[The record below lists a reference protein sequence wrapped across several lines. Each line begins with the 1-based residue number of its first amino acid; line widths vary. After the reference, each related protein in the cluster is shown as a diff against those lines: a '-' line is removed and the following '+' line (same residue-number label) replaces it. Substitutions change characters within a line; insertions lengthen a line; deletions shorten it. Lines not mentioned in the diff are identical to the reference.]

1 MDIIKQLYTHTW
13 TLEEW
18 LTLVDISNNL
28 FQDTDSLQYRDVL
41 KTTIVADHQE
51 ELPTFHSFSQVSQ
64 QRELLL
70 HVIQKLKKRNEKN
83 VLILGFSAASDDIGA
98 QVSHIHNLEYRY
110 PNSCFNR
117 LQYPVWSKLLS
128 RIGDIVMT
136 YLLEDA
142 SMFLLVPTSCY
153 VQLTGVPF
161 YELWPMQP
169 GKYLS
174 IPQKTTNTKSFKRR
188 KKYTQTISSK
198 KPRYNENQ
206 AHINNETIPTTSSQG
221 QANSCSQG
229 SVSRKAE
236 ATHSEDLTSNSTVK
250 ATTKNGREKAIVDSS
265 QANVSRK
272 PDATQRQNQT
282 NNRTVNATII
292 NSLDQ
297 ANGSSKPEATQGQ
310 NQTNISTVNATTAN
324 SGRKPEVNH
333 KEELTINNTVTSTNT
348 CKEDQANI
356 NSCSQANVSSK
367 PVNKENQKNN
377 FMDALTCQK
386 KCFIKATGESPSIQG
401 LTDIQVHNDKN
412 TIEKSNREDSLNT
425 TTKVN
430 VALNSCT
437 KQNISE
443 EIIANIDGELLQ
455 PINNSDPQEFTSNDE
470 QLNTWSKTQ
479 SCVNKE
485 TRANAYSDTQTN
497 VNIGA
502 INAETNTE
510 NSLHSRETVFGQP
523 KKYPLE
529 LSNDDNCRLTN
540 MGNAA
545 SNKMHRR
552 VISSEK
558 DTVCDNGNSSMQFSS
573 REITTETI
581 RDRIQNQPSTV
592 IVTVQV
598 QNTRQIHNEVSVNN
612 KKKRR
617 KKKKIKYQEFSP
629 YEYHTYINRIQTLY
643 ASNLREKFTDNYILN
658 SIPQTED
665 GALAL
670 YRHILEHKQTIKAPK
685 VTIAWRFPEHSVNS
699 IGNESSCCASSTHN
713 ITELVAD
720 DNNDIDD
727 HSSFFRT
734 THSYDKVLTKF
745 NEKETTENSK
755 SSAQNNPDITVA
767 EMFDKYQQK
776 KSQNPIANAEIDNSV
791 SGNLITN
798 KLPKSNAIEL
808 NAISTN
814 SGLQIDNNS
823 IASGDKTD
831 NSEWFEA
838 NKIIPEQ
845 EDIQGIETSV
855 IDDTISNSQGFNTY
869 SFEDSQGFETSGNED
884 SLTIS
889 QKCKESFDGISSFD
903 SKSDIQV
910 IEGIKSL
917 SQSFDSK
924 TFSTES
930 EKSVSIF
937 SKVKSEGHGCFT
949 NIKSKK
955 SELCLDK
962 DNIDKQFSSTPLED
976 NENQSNKPNL
986 SKIDYDDNCPPK
998 SRECKKSMKRKHVDD
1013 LEICHPTDKRPRL
1026 LLEVSSVPE
1035 SKNCPIKTYV
1045 EMEVEESMA
1054 EGIKKRND
1062 CSNEIRLPITDE
1074 VAEKER
1080 QASRNEIGLCKST
1093 VSGDKITSSTGE
1105 MCDIHSKRCEEIK
1118 DVQLNI
1124 IEVDFLTTLCPLL
1137 QQILAKHRNCPYKFL
1152 LDYYCPAEKPKK
1164 KCQIYRRGQKHIGDA
1179 KLIRTDSVRENLHKF
1194 IPHRQVYLFVR
1205 RICLFVI
1212 PEDVW
1217 GSRRNRNLF
1226 TKNLQKLIA
1235 SNKYDKL
1242 CIGQMMSGIKVSAVS
1257 WLRTVKSNSIRQHIM
1272 AKVWH
1277 WIIEEFVI
1285 IVIKTF
1291 FYVTDTTQ
1299 HVNRLF
1305 YYRKRTWQ
1313 WLHIKALSDLKKRNI
1328 IKLIT
1333 EDSAKQLIAERQ
1345 SLGVATLRFF
1355 PKSKGLRPIINLGRQ
1370 QTLFG
1375 TPNLPINKQLLNL
1388 LQVLSL
1394 IKKMHPHIVG
1404 AAKFGQDEVY
1414 RIWKSFAVKQSH
1426 PLYFVKTDISSCY
1439 DEILQQKLFCIV
1451 KKIFNNPEIV
1461 EDDFIIRRY
1470 VKIVNEGGVIK
1481 RKFVRKAFQL
1491 GDYRSDFV
1499 KFLRHQNQEDN
1510 SHNIV
1515 FVDQVVTQQETR
1527 ERLLRQLHCHIF
1539 HNIIKIGK
1547 TYYKQTKGISQ
1558 GSVISTLLCNM
1569 YYGEMERQLPVC
1581 EGAVMMRIVDDALF
1595 VTPSK
1600 DRAFNYYHKM
1610 IKGIP
1615 DFNFSI
1621 NKSKVQTNFN
1631 VSEITEGITILENTE
1646 WLSWCGI
1653 LLNMK
1658 TLETSLNLSFYFSSF
1673 LVDSMTFDTSY
1684 RAGVTMKR
1692 KLFRSIR
1699 LKCHPLYIDSQLN
1712 SIDIVIVNIYKILL
1726 LSAYKFTQYTKHLAK
1741 KDNHCFLEGVI
1752 TELGHYFYSVYN
1764 SAVKHKIHGKNGIIL
1779 SPGHIQ
1785 WLCVHAYIVKLN
1797 QHRSLYKPV
1806 VSCLQKLKVH
1816 LNKKWE
1822 KNFLSPEYLEDIC
1835 GCELPKEFL
1844 RIR

>member
-1 MDIIKQLYTHTW
+1 MDIIKQLFTHTW

-41 KTTIVADHQE
+41 KTTIVADQQE

-70 HVIQKLKKRNEKN
+70 HVIQ
-83 VLILGFSAASDDIGA
+83 ASDDIGA

-128 RIGDIVMT
+128 RIGDVVMT
-136 YLLEDA
+136 YLLENT

-161 YELWPMQP
+161 FELWPMQP
-169 GKYLS
+169 GKYIS
-174 IPQKTTNTKSFKRR
+174 IPQKTTMTTHTKSFKR
-188 KKYTQTISSK
+188 KKKCSNQTNSSK

-206 AHINNETIPTTSSQG
+206 TNINIETMATTSSQD

-229 SVSRKAE
+229 NVSRKPE
-236 ATHSEDLTSNSTVK
+236 ATHSEDLTFNSTVK
-250 ATTKNGREKAIVDSS
+250 ATTINC
-265 QANVSRK
+265 QAN
-272 PDATQRQNQT
+272 
-282 NNRTVNATII
+282 I
-292 NSLDQ
+292 NSCSQ
-297 ANGSSKPEATQGQ
+297 GNVSSKPEATQGQ
-310 NQTNISTVNATTAN
+310 NPTNNSTVNATNAN
-324 SGRKPEVNH
+324 S
-333 KEELTINNTVTSTNT
+333 
-348 CKEDQANI
+348 EDLGHF
-356 NSCSQANVSSK
+356 NSCSQANVSKKPEATHSEDLTINSTVNATTAISQDWGNFNSYSQANVSRK
-367 PVNKENQKNN
+367 PVNKEDQANII
-377 FMDALTCQK
+377 MDAQAYHK
-386 KCFIKATGESPSIQG
+386 KCFIKATGESPSIEG
-401 LTDIQVHNDKN
+401 LTIVQVHNDKK
-412 TIEKSNREDSLNT
+412 TMEKSNNEDPLNT
-425 TTKVN
+425 TSKVN
-430 VALNSCT
+430 EALNSCT
-437 KQNISE
+437 KHNVYE
-443 EIIANIDGELLQ
+443 ETIANIDGEL
-455 PINNSDPQEFTSNDE
+455 PRRNNNSNPPEYNNNENYT
-470 QLNTWSKTQ
+470 NTGSDIQ
-479 SCVNKE
+479 SSVNEE
-485 TRANAYSDTQTN
+485 TRPKTNHDTQTD
-497 VNIGA
+497 VNNGTNLSSQIT
-502 INAETNTE
+502 AELNTE
-510 NSLHSRETVFGQP
+510 DNQIARKKVSWQP
-523 KKYPLE
+523 KKYPLDIQE
-529 LSNDDNCRLTN
+529 DDNLRLTN
-540 MGNAA
+540 TLNAA
-545 SNKMHRR
+545 SNITARR
-552 VISSEK
+552 EISSEK
-558 DTVCDNGNSSMQFSS
+558 GTVCDNGNSNMQLRS
-573 REITTETI
+573 REITAEKI
-581 RDRIQNQPSTV
+581 CDNIPNQTSTV
-592 IVTVQV
+592 IVPG
-598 QNTRQIHNEVSVNN
+598 
-612 KKKRR
+612 K
-617 KKKKIKYQEFSP
+617 
-629 YEYHTYINRIQTLY
+629 YHTYINRIQTLY

-658 SIPQTED
+658 SIPPTED
-665 GALAL
+665 GSLTL

-713 ITELVAD
+713 TTELVAD

-727 HSSFFRT
+727 HSSFFRNT
-734 THSYDKVLTKF
+734 YSYDKVLTKF
-745 NEKETTENSK
+745 IEKETTENSK
-755 SSAQNNPDITVA
+755 SSSQNDPDITVA
-767 EMFDKYQQK
+767 EICDAYQQK
-776 KSQNPIANAEIDNSV
+776 KSQNPIADAEIKNSV
-791 SGNLITN
+791 SGNLISIN
-798 KLPKSNAIEL
+798 LQKSNSIEL
-808 NAISTN
+808 NVIRTN
-814 SGLQIDNNS
+814 SGLPIDNNS
-823 IASGDKTD
+823 IASG
-831 NSEWFEA
+831 NRRESSEWFEA
-838 NKIIPEQ
+838 NKIIREH
-845 EDIQGIETSV
+845 EDTQGIETSV
-855 IDDTISNSQGFNTY
+855 IDDTLSNSQGFNTY

-930 EKSVSIF
+930 EKSVSIL

-976 NENQSNKPNL
+976 NENQSSKPNL
-986 SKIDYDDNCPPK
+986 SKIDYDDNCPLK
-998 SRECKKSMKRKHVDD
+998 SRECKRSMKRKHVDD
-1013 LEICHPTDKRPRL
+1013 LEICCPADKRPRIS
-1026 LLEVSSVPE
+1026 LEVSSVPE
-1035 SKNCPIKTYV
+1035 SKESPNKACV
-1045 EMEVEESMA
+1045 EMEVEESVA
-1054 EGIKKRND
+1054 EVNEKTND
-1062 CSNEIRLPITDE
+1062 GSNEIRLPTTE
-1074 VAEKER
+1074 EEAKEEG
-1080 QASRNEIGLCKST
+1080 QASKNKIELCKST
-1093 VSGDKITSSTGE
+1093 VCGDKITSSTGE
-1105 MCDIHSKRCEEIK
+1105 NCDIHSQRCEEIK
-1118 DVQLNI
+1118 DAQLNT
-1124 IEVDFLTTLCPLL
+1124 IEVDFLPTVCPLF
-1137 QQILAKHRNCPYKFL
+1137 QQILVKHR
-1152 LDYYCPAEKPKK
+1152 
-1164 KCQIYRRGQKHIGDA
+1164 
-1179 KLIRTDSVRENLHKF
+1179 TD
-1194 IPHRQVYLFVR
+1194 
-1205 RICLFVI
+1205 
-1212 PEDVW
+1212 
-1217 GSRRNRNLF
+1217 
-1226 TKNLQKLIA
+1226 LQKLIS

-1242 CIGQMMSGIKVSAVS
+1242 CIGQMMSGIKVSTIS
-1257 WLRTVKSNSIRQHIM
+1257 WLRTVKSNSVRQHIM

-1277 WIIEEFVI
+1277 WIIEEFVLN
-1285 IVIKTF
+1285 VIKTF

-1313 WLHIKALSDLKKRNI
+1313 WLHVKALTDLKKRNI

-1375 TPNLPINKQLLNL
+1375 TPGLPINKQLLNL

-1394 IKKMHPHIVG
+1394 IKKIHPHIVG

-1414 RIWKSFAVKQSH
+1414 RTWKSFAVKQRH

-1451 KKIFNNPEIV
+1451 KNIFNNPEIV

-1499 KFLRHQNQEDN
+1499 KFLRHQNEEDN

-1527 ERLLRQLHCHIF
+1527 QWLLKQLHCHIF

-1569 YYGEMERQLPVC
+1569 YYGEMERQFPVC
-1581 EGAVMMRIVDDALF
+1581 EG
-1595 VTPSK
+1595 
-1600 DRAFNYYHKM
+1600 
-1610 IKGIP
+1610 GIP

-1631 VSEITEGITILENTE
+1631 VSEFTEGITVLQNTE

-1653 LLNMK
+1653 LLNMR

-1673 LVDSMTFDTSY
+1673 LCGFNDFDTSY

-1692 KLFRSIR
+1692 KLFSSE
-1699 LKCHPLYIDSQLN
+1699 LEETE
-1712 SIDIVIVNIYKILL
+1712 SIDRFK
-1726 LSAYKFTQYTKHLAK
+1726 
-1741 KDNHCFLEGVI
+1741 LEGKI
-1752 TELGHYFYSVYN
+1752 DLF
-1764 SAVKHKIHGKNGIIL
+1764 SAGKNKD
-1779 SPGHIQ
+1779 
-1785 WLCVHAYIVKLN
+1785 WVVHARVFVDGGDYVGL
-1797 QHRSLYKPV
+1797 
-1806 VSCLQKLKVH
+1806 LK
-1816 LNKKWE
+1816 
-1822 KNFLSPEYLEDIC
+1822 
-1835 GCELPKEFL
+1835 
-1844 RIR
+1844 

>member
-1 MDIIKQLYTHTW
+1 MDIIKQLFTHTW

-41 KTTIVADHQE
+41 KTTIVADQQE

-83 VLILGFSAASDDIGA
+83 VLILGFSVASDDIGA

-128 RIGDIVMT
+128 RIGDVVMT
-136 YLLEDA
+136 YLLENT

-161 YELWPMQP
+161 FELWPMQP
-169 GKYLS
+169 GKYIS
-174 IPQKTTNTKSFKRR
+174 IPQKTTMTTHTKSFKR
-188 KKYTQTISSK
+188 KKKCNQTTSFK

-206 AHINNETIPTTSSQG
+206 TYINNDTISTTNSQD
-221 QANSCSQG
+221 QANSCTKGNINRKPAAIPSEDLTCNSTVKASTTNCQANINSCSQG
-229 SVSRKAE
+229 N
-236 ATHSEDLTSNSTVK
+236 D
-250 ATTKNGREKAIVDSS
+250 
-265 QANVSRK
+265 
-272 PDATQRQNQT
+272 
-282 NNRTVNATII
+282 
-292 NSLDQ
+292 
-297 ANGSSKPEATQGQ
+297 SSKPEATLGQ
-310 NQTNISTVNATTAN
+310 NPTNNSTVNATTAN
-324 SGRKPEVNH
+324 SEDLGHFNSCYQANVSKKPEATH
-333 KEELTINNTVTSTNT
+333 SEDLTINSTVNATTAISQDCGNFNSYSQANVSRKPVN
-348 CKEDQANI
+348 KEDQANI
-356 NSCSQANVSSK
+356 I
-367 PVNKENQKNN
+367 
-377 FMDALTCQK
+377 MDAQAYHK
-386 KCFIKATGESPSIQG
+386 KCFIKATGESPSIEG
-401 LTDIQVHNDKN
+401 LTIVQVHNDKK
-412 TIEKSNREDSLNT
+412 TMEKSNNKDPLNT
-425 TTKVN
+425 TSKVN
-430 VALNSCT
+430 EALNSCT
-437 KQNISE
+437 KHNVYE
-443 EIIANIDGELLQ
+443 ETIANIDGEL
-455 PINNSDPQEFTSNDE
+455 PRRNNNSNPPEYNNNENYT
-470 QLNTWSKTQ
+470 NTGSDIQ
-479 SCVNKE
+479 SSVNEE
-485 TRANAYSDTQTN
+485 TRPKTNHDTQTD
-497 VNIGA
+497 VNNGTNLSSQIT
-502 INAETNTE
+502 AELNNE
-510 NSLHSRETVFGQP
+510 DNRIARKKVSWQP
-523 KKYPLE
+523 KKYPLDIQE
-529 LSNDDNCRLTN
+529 DYNLRLTN
-540 MGNAA
+540 TLNAA
-545 SNKMHRR
+545 SNITARR
-552 VISSEK
+552 EISSEK
-558 DTVCDNGNSSMQFSS
+558 GTVCDNGNFNMQLRS
-573 REITTETI
+573 REITAEKI
-581 RDRIQNQPSTV
+581 CDNIPNQTSTV
-592 IVTVQV
+592 IVPGKF
-598 QNTRQIHNEVSVNN
+598 QNTRQMNNKVSRNN

-617 KKKKIKYQEFSP
+617 KRKKLKYQEFSP

-658 SIPQTED
+658 SIPPTED
-665 GALAL
+665 GSLTL

-713 ITELVAD
+713 TTELVAD

-727 HSSFFRT
+727 HSSFFRNT
-734 THSYDKVLTKF
+734 YSYDKVLTKF
-745 NEKETTENSK
+745 IEKETTENSK
-755 SSAQNNPDITVA
+755 SSSQNDPDKTVA
-767 EMFDKYQQK
+767 EICDAYQQK
-776 KSQNPIANAEIDNSV
+776 KSQNTIADAEIKNSV
-791 SGNLITN
+791 SGNLISIN
-798 KLPKSNAIEL
+798 LQKSNSIEL
-808 NAISTN
+808 NVIRTN
-814 SGLQIDNNS
+814 TGLPIDNNS
-823 IASGDKTD
+823 IASG
-831 NSEWFEA
+831 NRRESSEWFEA
-838 NKIIPEQ
+838 NKIIPEH
-845 EDIQGIETSV
+845 EDTQGIETSV
-855 IDDTISNSQGFNTY
+855 IDDTLSNSQGFNTY

-930 EKSVSIF
+930 EKSVSIL

-976 NENQSNKPNL
+976 NENQSSKPNL
-986 SKIDYDDNCPPK
+986 SKIDYDDNCPLK
-998 SRECKKSMKRKHVDD
+998 SRECKRSMKRKHVDD
-1013 LEICHPTDKRPRL
+1013 LEICCPADKRPRIS
-1026 LLEVSSVPE
+1026 LEVSSVPE
-1035 SKNCPIKTYV
+1035 SKESPNKACV
-1045 EMEVEESMA
+1045 EMEVEESVA
-1054 EGIKKRND
+1054 EVNEKTND
-1062 CSNEIRLPITDE
+1062 GSNEIRLPTTE
-1074 VAEKER
+1074 EEAKEEG
-1080 QASRNEIGLCKST
+1080 QASKNKIELCKST
-1093 VSGDKITSSTGE
+1093 VCGDKITSSTGE
-1105 MCDIHSKRCEEIK
+1105 NCDIHSQRCEEIK
-1118 DVQLNI
+1118 DAQLNT
-1124 IEVDFLTTLCPLL
+1124 IEVDFLPTVCPLF
-1137 QQILAKHRNCPYKFL
+1137 QQILFKHRKCPYKFL
-1152 LDYYCPAEKPKK
+1152 LNYYCPAEKPKK
-1164 KCQIYRRGQKHIGDA
+1164 KCGIYQRGQKHIGDI
-1179 KLIRTDSVRENLHKF
+1179 KLIKTNSVRENLHKF
-1194 IPHRQVYLFVR
+1194 IPHRQIYLFIR

-1226 TKNLQKLIA
+1226 TKNLQKLIS

-1242 CIGQMMSGIKVSAVS
+1242 CLGQMMSGIKVSTIS
-1257 WLRTVKSNSIRQHIM
+1257 WLRTVKSNSVRQHIM

-1277 WIIEEFVI
+1277 WIIEEFVLN
-1285 IVIKTF
+1285 VIKTF

-1313 WLHIKALSDLKKRNI
+1313 WLHVIALADLKKRNI
-1328 IKLIT
+1328 IKLMT
-1333 EDSAKQLIAERQ
+1333 EDNAKQLISERQ

-1375 TPNLPINKQLLNL
+1375 TPGLPINKQLLNL

-1414 RIWKSFAVKQSH
+1414 RTWKSFAVKQRH

-1451 KKIFNNPEIV
+1451 KNIFNNPEIV
-1461 EDDFIIRRY
+1461 ENDFIIRRY

-1491 GDYRSDFV
+1491 RDYRSDFV
-1499 KFLRHQNQEDN
+1499 KFLRHQNEEDN

-1527 ERLLRQLHCHIF
+1527 EWLLKQLHCHIF

-1569 YYGEMERQLPVC
+1569 YYGEMERQFPIC
-1581 EGAVMMRIVDDALF
+1581 EGEVMMRIVDDALF

-1600 DRAFNYYHKM
+1600 ERAFNYYHKM
-1610 IKGIP
+1610 INGIP

-1631 VSEITEGITILENTE
+1631 VSEFTDGITVLQNTE

-1653 LLNMK
+1653 LLNMR

-1684 RAGVTMKR
+1684 KAGVTMKR

-1712 SIDIVIVNIYKILL
+1712 SLNIVIVNIYKILL
-1726 LSAYKFTQYTKHLAK
+1726 LSAFKFTQYTKHLAK
-1741 KDNHCFLEGVI
+1741 KENYYFLEDVI

-1764 SAVKHKIHGKNGIIL
+1764 SAVKHKIHGKNGVIL

-1806 VSCLQKLKVH
+1806 VSCLQKLKVQ
-1816 LNKKWE
+1816 LNKKMKE
-1822 KNFLSPEYLEDIC
+1822 NFLSPEYLEDIC

-1844 RIR
+1844 RIK

>member
-1 MDIIKQLYTHTW
+1 MDIITQLFTHTW

-18 LTLVDISNNL
+18 LTLVDISKNL

-41 KTTIVADHQE
+41 KTTIVADQQE
-51 ELPTFHSFSQVSQ
+51 EFPTIHSFSQVYQ

-83 VLILGFSAASDDIGA
+83 VLIFGFSAASDDIGA

-128 RIGDIVMT
+128 RIGDVVMT
-136 YLLEDA
+136 YLLENT
-142 SMFLLVPTSCY
+142 SMFLLVHTSCY

-161 YELWPMQP
+161 YDLWPMQP

-174 IPQKTTNTKSFKRR
+174 IPQKTTNTKSFKRK
-188 KKYTQTISSK
+188 KKYTQTTSSK

-206 AHINNETIPTTSSQG
+206 TNINNETKPTTSSQS

-229 SVSRKAE
+229 NVSRKPE
-236 ATHSEDLTSNSTVK
+236 TTHNEDLTSNSTVK
-250 ATTKNGREKAIVDSS
+250 ATNTNDREKAIVDIS

-272 PDATQRQNQT
+272 PEANH
-282 NNRTVNATII
+282 NEELNI
-292 NSLDQ
+292 NS
-297 ANGSSKPEATQGQ
+297 S
-310 NQTNISTVNATTAN
+310 V
-324 SGRKPEVNH
+324 
-333 KEELTINNTVTSTNT
+333 TITNT
-348 CKEDQANI
+348 YKEDQANI

-367 PVNKENQKNN
+367 PVNKKDQADII
-377 FMDALTCQK
+377 MDAQTCQK
-386 KCFIKATGESPSIQG
+386 KCFMKATGSSLSIEG

-412 TIEKSNREDSLNT
+412 TMKKSNKEDPQNT
-425 TTKVN
+425 TTKLN
-430 VALNSCT
+430 VALNSCA
-437 KQNISE
+437 KQNIIE
-443 EIIANIDGELLQ
+443 EIIANIDDELSQ
-455 PINNSDPQEFTSNDE
+455 QINNSNPQEFTRNDE
-470 QLNTWSKTQ
+470 QLNTWSKTR
-479 SCVNKE
+479 SCANKE
-485 TRANAYSDTQTN
+485 TSANAYSDTS
-497 VNIGA
+497 
-502 INAETNTE
+502 AE
-510 NSLHSRETVFGQP
+510 
-523 KKYPLE
+523 K
-529 LSNDDNCRLTN
+529 
-540 MGNAA
+540 
-545 SNKMHRR
+545 
-552 VISSEK
+552 ISDS
-558 DTVCDNGNSSMQFSS
+558 
-573 REITTETI
+573 IP
-581 RDRIQNQPSTV
+581 NQAFTV
-592 IVTVQV
+592 IVSGKI
-598 QNTRQIHNEVSVNN
+598 QNTRQMNDKVSGNN

-658 SIPQTED
+658 SIPPTED
-665 GALAL
+665 GAVTL
-670 YRHILEHKQTIKAPK
+670 YRHILEHKHTIKASK
-685 VTIAWRFPEHSVNS
+685 VTITWKFPENSGNS
-699 IGNESSCCASSTHN
+699 IGNDSSCCASSTHN
-713 ITELVAD
+713 MTELVAD

-727 HSSFFRT
+727 HSSFYRT
-734 THSYDKVLTKF
+734 TYSYDKVLTIF
-745 NEKETTENSK
+745 NEKDTPKNSK
-755 SSAQNNPDITVA
+755 TSSENNPDLTVTEICDA
-767 EMFDKYQQK
+767 NKQK
-776 KSQNPIANAEIDNSV
+776 KSQNHVADADIE
-791 SGNLITN
+791 NLI
-798 KLPKSNAIEL
+798 SNNLQKPNTKEL
-808 NAISTN
+808 NAIRTN
-814 SGLQIDNNS
+814 SVLPIDNYS
-823 IASGDKTD
+823 IASGNRTE
-831 NSEWFEA
+831 NSECFQA
-838 NKIIPEQ
+838 NKIIPEH
-845 EDIQGIETSV
+845 EKAQGIETSV
-855 IDDTISNSQGFNTY
+855 IDDTLSNSQGFNTY

-884 SLTIS
+884 SLTII
-889 QKCKESFDGISSFD
+889 QKCKESSDNISSFD

-910 IEGIKSL
+910 IDGNKSL

-924 TFSTES
+924 TFSAES
-930 EKSVSIF
+930 EKSVSIL
-937 SKVKSEGHGCFT
+937 SKVKTEGHGCFT

-955 SELCLDK
+955 SELCLDN
-962 DNIDKQFSSTPLED
+962 DYIDKQFSSTPLED
-976 NENQSNKPNL
+976 NENQSSKPNL

-998 SRECKKSMKRKHVDD
+998 SRECRKSLKRKHVDD
-1013 LEICHPTDKRPRL
+1013 LEICHPIDKRPRL
-1026 LLEVSSVPE
+1026 SLEVSLVQE
-1035 SKNCPIKTYV
+1035 SKESSNKTCV
-1045 EMEVEESMA
+1045 EMEVEETVEEVIEKM
-1054 EGIKKRND
+1054 ND
-1062 CSNEIRLPITDE
+1062 SSNEIRLPITEE
-1074 VAEKER
+1074 VAPEEER
-1080 QASRNEIGLCKST
+1080 QASKNDIELCKST
-1093 VSGDKITSSTGE
+1093 VCGDKIASSKGGK
-1105 MCDIHSKRCEEIK
+1105 CDIHSQRWEEIK
-1118 DVQLNI
+1118 DAQCNT
-1124 IEVDFLTTLCPLL
+1124 IEVDFLPTLCPLL
-1137 QQILAKHRNCPYKFL
+1137 QQILAKHRKCPYKFL

-1164 KCQIYRRGQKHIGDA
+1164 KCQIYRRGQKHIGDV
-1179 KLIRTDSVRENLHKF
+1179 KLIKTDSVRENLHKF
-1194 IPHRQVYLFVR
+1194 IPHRQIYLFIR

-1226 TKNLQKLIA
+1226 TKNIQKLIS

-1242 CIGQMMSGIKVSAVS
+1242 CIGQMMSGIKVSSIS
-1257 WLRTVKSNSIRQHIM
+1257 WLRTVKSNSVRQHIM
-1272 AKVWH
+1272 VKVWH
-1277 WIIEEFVI
+1277 WIIEEFVLD
-1285 IVIKTF
+1285 VIKTF

-1313 WLHIKALSDLKKRNI
+1313 WLHVKALSDLKKRNI

-1333 EDSAKQLIAERQ
+1333 EDSAKQLIIERQ

-1375 TPNLPINKQLLNL
+1375 IPGLPINKQLLNL

-1394 IKKMHPHIVG
+1394 IKKMHPHVVG

-1414 RIWKSFAVKQSH
+1414 RTWKSFAVKQSL

-1451 KKIFNNPEIV
+1451 KNIFNNPEIV

-1527 ERLLRQLHCHIF
+1527 ECLLRQLHCHIF

-1547 TYYKQTKGISQ
+1547 TYYKQSKGISQ

-1569 YYGEMERQLPVC
+1569 YYGEMERQFPIY
-1581 EGAVMMRIVDDALF
+1581 EGEVMMRIVDDALF

-1600 DRAFNYYHKM
+1600 ERAFNYYHKM
-1610 IKGIP
+1610 IDGIT

-1631 VSEITEGITILENTE
+1631 VSEFTDGITVLKNTE

-1653 LLNMK
+1653 LLNMR
-1658 TLETSLNLSFYFSSF
+1658 TLETSLNLSFYFSSY

-1712 SIDIVIVNIYKILL
+1712 SINVVIVNIYKILL

-1752 TELGHYFYSVYN
+1752 TELGHYFYSVYY
-1764 SAVKHKIHGKNGIIL
+1764 SAVKHKIHGKNGVIL

-1785 WLCVHAYIVKLN
+1785 WLCVHAYMVKLN
-1797 QHRSLYKPV
+1797 QHRSLYKPL
-1806 VSCLQKLKVH
+1806 VSCLQRCKVQ
-1816 LNKKWE
+1816 LNKKMKE
-1822 KNFLSPEYLEDIC
+1822 NFLSPEHLRDIC